1 MSPHPTRSAP
11 AKEQKLPLLVVL
23 VILYQLAK
31 AGFFGWVF
39 WQCWQAQ
46 GSGIPP
52 FGDVEIHNPLFEVP
66 FFFLLPLL
74 GASQLVIA
82 FGLLA
87 LGRWA
92 RACTTFLLICAFV
105 WWFLVHFF
113 GFSSLQLPE
122 NSSVILAAIAAEL
135 LAITILY
142 GTAESREAFAS
153 ASTKSRSDDA
163 S

>member
-1 MSPHPTRSAP
+1 MPQHSSQSAP
-11 AKEQKLPLLVVL
+11 GKDPKLPLLVVL

-39 WQCWQAQ
+39 WLCWQAQ

-52 FGDVEIHNPLFEVP
+52 FGDVEAHNPLFEAP
-66 FFFLLPLL
+66 LFFLLPLL
-74 GASQLVIA
+74 GASQLIVG

-92 RACTTFLLICAFV
+92 RTCSTLLLICAILG
-105 WWFLVHFF
+105 WFLEHVF
-113 GFSSLQLPE
+113 GFSALQLPV
-122 NSSVILAAIAAEL
+122 NSSMILAAIAAEL

-142 GTAESREAFAS
+142 GTAESRHAFAPATS
-153 ASTKSRSDDA
+153 KNRDEP
-163 S
+163 